1 MERAVVREFSEPAQ
15 IEVITDA
22 TPEPAPGEVL
32 IEVEVAGVSFV
43 DNLIAKGR
51 YQIRPPLPYTPGSTA
66 AGRVVAVGAGVDSP
80 GVGDAVA
87 TLLTSYG
94 GFASHLVLGTGA
106 VVPLPDA
113 VPNEVAATAIEN
125 YSTVLYAVTR
135 RVTIEPGMQVVVL
148 GAGGGIGLAAVDVV
162 HGLGARVVAVASSQE
177 KRDAARA
184 AGADH
189 TLDYGDLK
197 STIREAT
204 GGGAD
209 IVVDPVG
216 GAAAEAAL
224 RALAAGGHYCVV
236 GFASGEIPRLPANI
250 VLLRNRSVV
259 GVDWGDWSRTDH
271 VAALGLVSD
280 VLSRIAAGGI
290 RPPEPR
296 VVPLREASAAFRL
309 YEDRAVIGKLALR
322 P

>member
-1 MERAVVREFSEPAQ
+1 M
-15 IEVITDA
+15 
-22 TPEPAPGEVL
+22 
-32 IEVEVAGVSFV
+32 
-43 DNLIAKGR
+43 
-51 YQIRPPLPYTPGSTA
+51 
-66 AGRVVAVGAGVDSP
+66 
-80 GVGDAVA
+80 
-87 TLLTSYG
+87 
-94 GFASHLVLGTGA
+94 
-106 VVPLPDA
+106 
-113 VPNEVAATAIEN
+113 
-125 YSTVLYAVTR
+125 
-135 RVTIEPGMQVVVL
+135 
-148 GAGGGIGLAAVDVV
+148 
-162 HGLGARVVAVASSQE
+162 ASSQE

-204 GGGAD
+204 GGGAH

-280 VLSRIAAGGI
+280 VLSMVVILDVHDLCPVQRAISTAVHEG
-290 RPPEPR
+290 PR
-296 VVPLREASAAFRL
+296 HRTGTA
-309 YEDRAVIGKLALR
+309 
-322 P
+322 